1 LPPGLRTPATEAPGF
16 MNVPDFYPP
25 FEEPVDDN
33 LEDPHDF
40 SPDDPIW
47 DDFYAHPLKLPK
59 DPFPDWHRWLSE
71 SSSVP

>member
-1 LPPGLRTPATEAPGF
+1 LTDATEPPGRLDF
-16 MNVPDFYPP
+16 PDFYPP

-33 LEDPHDF
+33 LQDPHDYA
-40 SPDDPIW
+40 PDDPIW
-47 DDFYAHPLKLPK
+47 ADFYAHPPKLPQ